1 MEDWKTKLV
10 EKFGSEDN
18 VVSAWNKYVEENM
31 ETEPVSIK
39 FYLNNAENVE
49 NIISNMSKEGIANS
63 IVLNNHNFYSP
74 TDKYVYEFSDRLY
87 STNSVF
93 WLISDD
99 ALERFYDY
107 SVLTKEDRLN
117 RLYETASNVLGNYSN
132 RTITRDV
139 FNDCCENI
147 VKTFVKI
154 IEQ

>member
-1 MEDWKTKLV
+1 MENWKIKLI

-31 ETEPVSIK
+31 ETEPASIK
-39 FYLNNAENVE
+39 FYLNNAENIE

-63 IVLNNHNFYSP
+63 IVRNSHNFYSSM
-74 TDKYVYEFSDRLY
+74 DKYVYEFSDRLY
-87 STNSVF
+87 STNSIF

-99 ALERFYDY
+99 ALERFYNY
-107 SVLTKEDRLN
+107 SVLTKEERLN

-132 RTITRDV
+132 RTITMDV

-147 VKTFVKI
+147 VRTFVKI
-154 IEQ
+154 MK

>member
-1 MEDWKTKLV
+1 MENWKIKLI

-63 IVLNNHNFYSP
+63 IVRNSHNFYSSM
-74 TDKYVYEFSDRLY
+74 DKYVYEFSDRLY

-107 SVLTKEDRLN
+107 SVLTKEERLN

-132 RTITRDV
+132 RKITMDV

-147 VKTFVKI
+147 VRTFVKI
-154 IEQ
+154 MK

>member
-1 MEDWKTKLV
+1 MENWKIKLI

-107 SVLTKEDRLN
+107 SVLTKEERLN

-132 RTITRDV
+132 RTITMDV

-147 VKTFVKI
+147 VRTFVKI
-154 IEQ
+154 MK

>member
-1 MEDWKTKLV
+1 MENWKIKLI

-107 SVLTKEDRLN
+107 SVLTKEERLN

-132 RTITRDV
+132 RKITMDV

-147 VKTFVKI
+147 VRTFVKI
-154 IEQ
+154 MK

>member
-1 MEDWKTKLV
+1 MENWKIKLV

-18 VVSAWNKYVEENM
+18 FVSAWNKYVEENM
-31 ETEPVSIK
+31 ETEPVNIK
-39 FYLNNAENVE
+39 FYLNDAENVE

-107 SVLTKEDRLN
+107 SVLTKEERLN
-117 RLYETASNVLGNYSN
+117 RLYETATNVLGNYSN
-132 RTITRDV
+132 RTITMDV

-147 VKTFVKI
+147 VRTFVKI
-154 IEQ
+154 MK

>member
-1 MEDWKTKLV
+1 MENWKIKLV

-39 FYLNNAENVE
+39 FYLNNAENIE

-63 IVLNNHNFYSP
+63 IVRNSHNFYSSM
-74 TDKYVYEFSDRLY
+74 DKYVYEFSDRLY
-87 STNSVF
+87 STNSIF

-99 ALERFYDY
+99 ALERFYNY
-107 SVLTKEDRLN
+107 SVLIKEERLN
-117 RLYETASNVLGNYSN
+117 KLYETASNVLGNYSN
-132 RTITRDV
+132 RTITMDV

-147 VKTFVKI
+147 VRTFVKI
-154 IEQ
+154 MK

>member
-1 MEDWKTKLV
+1 MENWKIKLV

-31 ETEPVSIK
+31 ETEPAGIK

-63 IVLNNHNFYSP
+63 IVLNSHNFYSP
-74 TDKYVYEFSDRLY
+74 TDKYAYEFSDRLY

-99 ALERFYDY
+99 ALERFYEN
-107 SVLTKEDRLN
+107 SVLTKEERLSK
-117 RLYETASNVLGNYSN
+117 LYETASNVLDNYSN
-132 RTITRDV
+132 RKITMDV
-139 FNDCCENI
+139 FDDCCENI
-147 VKTFVKI
+147 VRTFVKI
-154 IEQ
+154 MK